1 MARFLDK
8 TQDAQAVVR
17 LVDQFQK
24 TILIYQVCP
33 GSCQARARLTRVVKG
48 LTAAIDPQPDRA
60 IDSGFL
66 RVVFAFYSDRLPID
80 SSLRLAHFWDLAR

>member
-24 TILIYQVCP
+24 TILIYQVCT
-33 GSCQARARLTRVVKG
+33 GSRQGQARLTRVMKVSQQQAIHNQITQLTVG
-48 LTAAIDPQPDRA
+48 LFV
-60 IDSGFL
+60 FL
-66 RVVFAFYSDRLPID
+66 FP
-80 SSLRLAHFWDLAR
+80 